1 MFPYIASIGLTAFLV
16 FAAGPA
22 LAQFTEVAADQA
34 ASFAEIHSALSSFVK
49 NDSEQE
55 KDWWHDAKR
64 GWFYFEKMPEAEEEK
79 PKDLMKDLDWARIRM
94 LPAPRMRK
102 LLDELLDY
110 AVSYPTRGNVRAYM
124 TGQYIAT
131 ERSVAFMDAWQ
142 SVIRDHPSLDETVKR
157 PPSAFVSWQLQGAE
171 NRAYETL
178 VREMA
183 GDPDVGL
190 ILFYSDEC
198 YFCSLQH
205 PLFKQFVEN
214 TGWTTV
220 EYVNVRER
228 PDLATKFRLETVPEI
243 WLAVKDK
250 GFRRVTA
257 GLRTLD
263 VIKKNVV
270 PAYGNI
276 TGKNLV
282 PKPYKLTVTPD
293 EPTF

>member
-1 MFPYIASIGLTAFLV
+1 
-16 FAAGPA
+16 
-22 LAQFTEVAADQA
+22 
-34 ASFAEIHSALSSFVK
+34 
-49 NDSEQE
+49 
-55 KDWWHDAKR
+55 
-64 GWFYFEKMPEAEEEK
+64 
-79 PKDLMKDLDWARIRM
+79 
-94 LPAPRMRK
+94 
-102 LLDELLDY
+102 
-110 AVSYPTRGNVRAYM
+110 
-124 TGQYIAT
+124 
-131 ERSVAFMDAWQ
+131 
-142 SVIRDHPSLDETVKR
+142 
-157 PPSAFVSWQLQGAE
+157 
-171 NRAYETL
+171 
-178 VREMA
+178 
-183 GDPDVGL
+183 
-190 ILFYSDEC
+190 
-198 YFCSLQH
+198 
-205 PLFKQFVEN
+205 
-214 TGWTTV
+214 V